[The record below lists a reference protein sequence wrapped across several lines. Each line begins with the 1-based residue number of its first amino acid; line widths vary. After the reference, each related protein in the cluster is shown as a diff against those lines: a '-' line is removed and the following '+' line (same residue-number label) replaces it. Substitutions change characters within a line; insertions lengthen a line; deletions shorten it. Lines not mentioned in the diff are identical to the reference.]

1 MVFSEINK
9 PHMDKPEN
17 TRRIQVVGKPMLY
30 IIWWGFQISIKKK
43 DGSTPIL
50 FI

>member
-17 TRRIQVVGKPMLY
+17 TRIQVVGKPMLY